1 MPVGKPLTD
10 TQIRNAIKIYVDN
23 GESITFVADN
33 TDIAYDTLKTLFKD
47 ITTNTN
53 SKRYNKYNTF
63 YTECKTQKEVAL
75 KEEAEKHFKESARI
89 REEILQKLEKAMLLK
104 VDSMLDNKEELTDTN
119 LTQLTTGYGT
129 LTDKHRLINGDS
141 TSNDTIKFK
150 LPVELD
156 EYANWYN
163 LIPNTIKRF

>member
-10 TQIRNAIKIYVDN
+10 NQIRNAIKLYVDN
-23 GESITFVADN
+23 GESTTYVAEHS
-33 TDIAYDTLKTLFKD
+33 DIAYDTLYVLFKD
-47 ITTNTN
+47 ITINTS
-53 SKRYNKYNTF
+53 SKRYNKYNGF
-63 YTECKTQKEVAL
+63 YQECKTKREYYL

-104 VDSMLDNKEELTDTN
+104 VDSMLDNKDELTDTN

-141 TSNDTIKFK
+141 TSNDTIQFK
-150 LPVELD
+150 LPAELD
-156 EYANWYN
+156 EYAN
-163 LIPNTIKRF
+163 